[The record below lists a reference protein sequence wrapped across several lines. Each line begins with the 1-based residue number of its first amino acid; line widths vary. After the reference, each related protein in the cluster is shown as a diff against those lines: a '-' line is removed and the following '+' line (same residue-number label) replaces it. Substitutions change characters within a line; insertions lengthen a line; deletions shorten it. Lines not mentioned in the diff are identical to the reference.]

1 LHQTTSHKELLLLLQ
16 RFWELDAISD
26 IQDHTFSVEDQ
37 QCEGHFEHTHSSNSD
52 GRYMVRLPFKGDPS
66 KLGAS
71 KSKAVRMVAK
81 MFDKFDVEQIF
92 ADLYSNYHTMV
103 Y

>member
-1 LHQTTSHKELLLLLQ
+1 MTNYFFYNGSRSSIQLL
-16 RFWELDAISD
+16 
-26 IQDHTFSVEDQ
+26 IQGYTLSVENQ
-37 QCEGHFEHTHSSNSD
+37 QCEDHFKQALLRDRD
-52 GRYMVRLPFKGDPS
+52 GRHMVRLPFKGDPS